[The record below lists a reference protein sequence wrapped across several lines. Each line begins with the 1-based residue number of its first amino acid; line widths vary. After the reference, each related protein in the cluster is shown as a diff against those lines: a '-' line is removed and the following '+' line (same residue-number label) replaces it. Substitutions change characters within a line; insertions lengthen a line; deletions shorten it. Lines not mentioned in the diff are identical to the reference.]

1 MELVFL
7 LFFFNFSCRMLKF
20 YFYFIIRISIGRVVL
35 LIMEGNRSLNVI
47 VAKITVGV
55 KDVIFV

>member
-1 MELVFL
+1 MERVFL
-7 LFFFNFSCRMLKF
+7 LFFLNFSCRMLKF